1 MCEPVCAGIQSAI
14 FIPPGISGCSW
25 CLLGSR
31 GGGGSV
37 REDWRVLMS
46 CVLTGLRRAQGET
59 SDPAD
64 AARALWSARQPGA
77 LAAPLCPLLP

>member
-1 MCEPVCAGIQSAI
+1 M
-14 FIPPGISGCSW
+14 
-25 CLLGSR
+25 
-31 GGGGSV
+31 

-46 CVLTGLRRAQGET
+46 CVLTRLLRAQEET